1 MARLGGDEFG
11 LLLPET
17 SGQAA
22 FVLADRLRIQVRT
35 CAPMIE
41 GQRVDLSVSLGIA
54 EADPDMT
61 DIHALLKR
69 ADAALYEAKRD
80 GRNRVAIARGMTAA
94 ALAEAV

>member
-1 MARLGGDEFG
+1 
-11 LLLPET
+11 
-17 SGQAA
+17 
-22 FVLADRLRIQVRT
+22 
-35 CAPMIE
+35 MIE
-41 GQRVDLSVSLGIA
+41 GQRVDLLGKPWDC

-94 ALAEAV
+94 ALRKPCK

>member
-1 MARLGGDEFG
+1 
-11 LLLPET
+11 
-17 SGQAA
+17 
-22 FVLADRLRIQVRT
+22 
-35 CAPMIE
+35 MIE